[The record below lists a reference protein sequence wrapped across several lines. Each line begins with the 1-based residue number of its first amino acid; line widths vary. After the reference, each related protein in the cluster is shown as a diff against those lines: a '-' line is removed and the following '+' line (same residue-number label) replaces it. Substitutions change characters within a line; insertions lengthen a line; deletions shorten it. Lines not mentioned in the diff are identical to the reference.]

1 MEHVL
6 KRFLNA
12 LILILLKSSN
22 GGGKKRNQGYK
33 MSFQCDLKGLRALS
47 FFWPPYEAKI

>member
-12 LILILLKSSN
+12 LILILLKASN
-22 GGGKKRNQGYK
+22 GGGKTDTKLIK
-33 MSFQCDLKGLRALS
+33 
-47 FFWPPYEAKI
+47 